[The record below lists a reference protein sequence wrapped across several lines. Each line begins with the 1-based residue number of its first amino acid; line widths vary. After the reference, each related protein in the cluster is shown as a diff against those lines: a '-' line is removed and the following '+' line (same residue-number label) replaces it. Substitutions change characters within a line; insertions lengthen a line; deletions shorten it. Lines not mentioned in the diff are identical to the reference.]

1 MFTTEEE
8 ERFQRRLEEGYHI
21 TTDSRY
27 NMWKDKQLLQEKCV
41 ASSHNI
47 GSISCPCTS
56 KFTHQSFTT
65 SIPISFAGTD
75 STVPV
80 GYTQRKSELLLLHQS
95 LLFFQ
100 NSSVKK
106 NPRPFLKL
114 Q

>member
-1 MFTTEEE
+1 
-8 ERFQRRLEEGYHI
+8 
-21 TTDSRY
+21 
-27 NMWKDKQLLQEKCV
+27 MWKDKQLLQEKCV

-80 GYTQRKSELLLLHQS
+80 GYTMYLVPQRKSERVAVTS
-95 LLFFQ
+95 KSTVFQ
-100 NSSVKK
+100 NLSVKK
-106 NPRPFLKL
+106 NPRPFLKF